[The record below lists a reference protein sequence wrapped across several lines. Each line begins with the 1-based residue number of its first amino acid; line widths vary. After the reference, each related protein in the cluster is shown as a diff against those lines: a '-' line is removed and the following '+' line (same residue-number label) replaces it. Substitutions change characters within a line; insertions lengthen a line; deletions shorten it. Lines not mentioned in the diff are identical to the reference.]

1 MFMLIKINFVS
12 NIAHLCLDVELIN
25 LVNFCLIKAS
35 SYKKIPLRGNKPLM
49 HYSTDIRTL
58 NLLIRILENKVT
70 QEKINISACV
80 NGIPYINGAREMGV
94 HERIASV
101 T

>member
-1 MFMLIKINFVS
+1 M
-12 NIAHLCLDVELIN
+12 
-25 LVNFCLIKAS
+25 
-35 SYKKIPLRGNKPLM
+35 
-49 HYSTDIRTL
+49 
-58 NLLIRILENKVT
+58 
-70 QEKINISACV
+70 NISACV

>member
-1 MFMLIKINFVS
+1 MMSL
-12 NIAHLCLDVELIN
+12 L
-25 LVNFCLIKAS
+25 
-35 SYKKIPLRGNKPLM
+35 KP
-49 HYSTDIRTL
+49 YQSQF
-58 NLLIRILENKVT
+58 VT

-80 NGIPYINGAREMGV
+80 NGIPYINDAREMGV

>member
-1 MFMLIKINFVS
+1 MSLSLVS
-12 NIAHLCLDVELIN
+12 GKLAFLHDGYIVAIENCCAPTAV
-25 LVNFCLIKAS
+25 K
-35 SYKKIPLRGNKPLM
+35 
-49 HYSTDIRTL
+49 RTL
-58 NLLIRILENKVT
+58 MPTRVASLLLA

>member
-1 MFMLIKINFVS
+1 MSYIVHVYSKLPFSVKYAKWQLRLI
-12 NIAHLCLDVELIN
+12 D
-25 LVNFCLIKAS
+25 
-35 SYKKIPLRGNKPLM
+35 
-49 HYSTDIRTL
+49 
-58 NLLIRILENKVT
+58 NKVLS

-94 HERIASV
+94 YERIASV

>member
-1 MFMLIKINFVS
+1 
-12 NIAHLCLDVELIN
+12 
-25 LVNFCLIKAS
+25 
-35 SYKKIPLRGNKPLM
+35 M
-49 HYSTDIRTL
+49 HMP
-58 NLLIRILENKVT
+58 T

-80 NGIPYINGAREMGV
+80 NSIPYINGAREMGV

>member
-1 MFMLIKINFVS
+1 MCVLLGIFLEFPIDLCYEPLTWFMIVS
-12 NIAHLCLDVELIN
+12 DH
-25 LVNFCLIKAS
+25 
-35 SYKKIPLRGNKPLM
+35 
-49 HYSTDIRTL
+49 STI
-58 NLLIRILENKVT
+58 IYIVS

-80 NGIPYINGAREMGV
+80 NGIPYINGSREMGV

>member
-1 MFMLIKINFVS
+1 MLPL
-12 NIAHLCLDVELIN
+12 HLITVIDIIHIVQ
-25 LVNFCLIKAS
+25 S
-35 SYKKIPLRGNKPLM
+35 SM
-49 HYSTDIRTL
+49 DATL
-58 NLLIRILENKVT
+58 HFFQYGVP

-94 HERIASV
+94 YERIASV

>member
-1 MFMLIKINFVS
+1 MLVFTVVVQLNVS
-12 NIAHLCLDVELIN
+12 NSKFYTA
-25 LVNFCLIKAS
+25 
-35 SYKKIPLRGNKPLM
+35 
-49 HYSTDIRTL
+49 
-58 NLLIRILENKVT
+58 

-94 HERIASV
+94 HEWIASV

>member
-1 MFMLIKINFVS
+1 MIYM
-12 NIAHLCLDVELIN
+12 
-25 LVNFCLIKAS
+25 
-35 SYKKIPLRGNKPLM
+35 
-49 HYSTDIRTL
+49 TTL
-58 NLLIRILENKVT
+58 LYNT

-94 HERIASV
+94 YERIASV